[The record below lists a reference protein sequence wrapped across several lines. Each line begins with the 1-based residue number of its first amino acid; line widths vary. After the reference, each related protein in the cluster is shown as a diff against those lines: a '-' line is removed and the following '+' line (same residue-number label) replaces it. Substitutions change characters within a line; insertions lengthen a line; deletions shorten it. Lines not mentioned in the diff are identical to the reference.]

1 MKKEV
6 TINTFDGG
14 LMLDLNPISVPNNV
28 LTDCLN
34 GTLIT
39 FQGDE
44 QMLQNDMGNARVETA
59 MLPEGY
65 IPIGTCSHG
74 GFIYI
79 VSYNPIKN
87 LAQIGSFPSPE
98 RNIDTTELKDNTIQD
113 FKFDDIKLDGDTY
126 KIDNDTL
133 YPLKPS
139 IRKVFSQID
148 LNPGDKFI
156 VFTHHLNGCYLS
168 DYGSSNNTIDSIPRL
183 WKIRIAAVQDNKS
196 TELTNLKWY
205 PVGTD
210 LETSIENTNS
220 EDIDKV
226 INSGNYYIKEQKDDL
241 STRGNEPIDVDDY
254 RSLVNGAY
262 SIFTSKKSGKLVL
275 LISPEC
281 PDAYS
286 ASWSAYVSASPT
298 VKNTQKYDIY
308 INSSWQNGG
317 RDVNPEGVIVKATKI
332 SEGLKFKTEGNI
344 EETNPIKTSEEFDS
358 KTEGDIKKEDPS
370 KTPFDKTNYLI
381 IPFNH
386 SRKQSDNSFGEDEYV
401 PFKDRLKKEEWYKIL
416 QEDKGKSFVNNKYIH
431 REYLN
436 ARPTGNYYISVDSSD
451 YVDKN
456 ENGLPDLPEED
467 PNYYYGEVKDDYL
480 NNFFNI
486 DVPLKLGEFTVPKDI
501 QDGDTNYI
509 IELEVIPYTKAGYFP
524 HLARKLIIDF
534 SKIGKE
540 KIKLNKWK
548 YWVTEDSLLLDWG
561 LEAYTLP
568 NKMISKVWLEFYDA
582 QGLAATQILDGL
594 SSYNMDFQTNIN
606 LGRSSTYNGIGPES
620 VDRINTEIYY
630 RYKEDGLD
638 EGKAKD
644 YSYHNPLLA
653 YHRGLELTITEQDKE
668 NAGNKHG
675 VQGQGQDQDRTRYAM
690 LDKLQALY
698 PKYDY
703 NNSSYNTWK
712 TDKNSEGEPLY
723 PDGEPWWYFLY
734 VYERD
739 GYIICDRY
747 IKNGDTDKTILYN
760 PNRVYINDSGIIYP
774 NVLYCV
780 VLKYQLRDIGTFN
793 SVDEQAQLLDYRWM
807 WTCPIFNEY
816 YDTTNDFIDLHPELK
831 LDVNV
836 QYGSTD
842 TYKALKNN
850 YSNLKNVST
859 SPIEDYSGQISANI
873 QYITGE
879 GNVESKAAIGLQN
892 NYNTFRIAQ
901 DKLNKFILDCAIG
914 DMKVEKSIPQPKII
928 QEEIAGNPKWIQTPE
943 VISNN
948 ITLTSKQNYILGLSN
963 SYEDQDGDIY
973 KWQIVSENKFNLVD
987 VRCTINEDK
996 ETGEKKVTGEIE
1008 VPVITTNIQYFILDG
1023 KTYQIKEKPITSNET
1038 QYYVVYEGKEVYIN
1052 GQEEFT
1058 LGKYKCNKKG
1068 STLLV
1073 RETIP
1078 ITDDVLTLFGQY
1090 FILKGHQL
1098 LILNPNVY
1106 NFNFKDETNKDDI
1119 KYTYYSVVN
1128 DEVKDLCK
1136 LASFQQNYD
1145 ENSNGIATNTFT
1157 FNALHY
1163 SKYFTTGDNSENVTL
1178 SICQTPVRDVNDLI
1192 KYNLTIAEIEGEPTV
1207 MFNKYVFMNNDR
1219 SPGGH
1224 QSQHYIGWG
1233 TCSYDTRNKVFQI
1246 DPSSK
1251 IEDTKDQS
1259 RVNYSDLIKDQS
1271 DAIAQIC
1278 DRLNF
1283 FFPVLVGSQYSGT
1296 QNSLYNVDT
1305 NYPEQYR
1312 EPVEKKISKTSNTL
1326 ELNQTGGFIGAISG
1340 NTIVCD
1346 FARPISSTINR
1357 SLLFCGSAFTFY
1369 AKIILGLLT
1378 QIYAKNQERISKTV
1392 YSLDKFTYYEPHSS
1406 NYLADVIYKL
1416 YTKENA
1422 NANSMITLGNTP
1434 DGFAARYSYY
1444 LGRVIDSV
1452 HKKYPEIIKAPEKAP
1467 EDETKKEEAT
1477 EKEEEKPTEAVDNN
1491 VNFTIVEIT
1500 KNCPIQFKFDY
1511 ITPDLAKNDYTRKCI
1526 VQSLT
1531 SLNDSLV
1538 NCDDDVLYVEEGGEL
1553 VPLSGAHEFTCIQ
1566 NIKDGLI
1573 QPVTS
1578 KIDYLKINGLILSH
1592 NEILKAFTIS
1602 LLGDNYL
1609 KYDTNGLSLQEGVDS
1624 LAIANSNMIINTN
1637 IHGECQ
1643 IKYPTKIKFF
1653 DIVSTENKD
1662 QIYNWEFGNPHVPS

>member
-6 TINTFDGG
+6 TANTFDGG

-44 QMLQNDMGNARVETA
+44 QILQNDMGNARVETA

-79 VSYNPIKN
+79 VSYNPLDN

-98 RNIDTTELKDNTIQD
+98 RNIDSTELKDNTIQD
-113 FKFDDIKLDGDTY
+113 FTFDDIKLDGDTY
-126 KIDNDTL
+126 KIDMNKL
-133 YPLKPS
+133 HPLKPS
-139 IRKVFSQID
+139 IRKVFNQID

-156 VFTHHLNGCYLS
+156 VFTHHLNGYYLS

-183 WKIRIAAVQDNKS
+183 WKIRIATVQDNKS
-196 TELTNLKWY
+196 TELTSLKWY

-210 LETSIENTNS
+210 SETSIENTNS
-220 EDIDKV
+220 EDTDSRV
-226 INSGNYYIKEQKDDL
+226 INRNYYIKEQGDDL
-241 STRGNEPIDVDDY
+241 SNRKDEPIDVDGY

-298 VKNTQKYDIY
+298 VKNKQKYDIY
-308 INSSWQNGG
+308 INSSWKNGG
-317 RDVNPEGVIVKATKI
+317 RDVNPEGIIVKATKI
-332 SEGLKFKTEGNI
+332 SEGLKFTTEGNSGEI
-344 EETNPIKTSEEFDS
+344 NPIKTSEGFNS
-358 KTEGDIKKEDPS
+358 KTEGDIKKRDQS
-370 KTPFDKTNYLI
+370 KTPFDRTNYCI

-401 PFKDRLKKEEWYKIL
+401 PFKDRLKKERWYRIL

-436 ARPTGNYYISVDSSD
+436 ARPTGKYYISVDSSD
-451 YVDKN
+451 YVN
-456 ENGLPDLPEED
+456 NNNNGLPDLPGEEN

-486 DVPLKLGEFTVPKDI
+486 DVPLELGEFTVPKDI

-540 KIKLNKWK
+540 KINLNKWK

-606 LGRSSTYNGIGPES
+606 LGRSSTYNGVGPES
-620 VDRINTEIYY
+620 VDRIDTEIYY
-630 RYKEDGLD
+630 RYKEDGPD
-638 EGKAKD
+638 EEKEPKI

-653 YHRGLELTITEQDKE
+653 YHRGLELTITEQDKV
-668 NAGNKHG
+668 NAGNKHS
-675 VQGQGQDQDRTRYAM
+675 VQGNDRIKYAM
-690 LDKLQALY
+690 LDKLQDLY
-698 PKYDY
+698 PTYNY

-723 PDGEPWWYFLY
+723 PKEPWWYFLY

-747 IKNGDTDKTILYN
+747 IQLQKDTTIPQNDTILYN
-760 PNRVYINDSGIIYP
+760 PNKVYINDSGIIYP

-816 YDTTNDFIDLHPELK
+816 YDTTNDFKDLQPELK
-831 LDVNV
+831 LDINV

-859 SPIEDYSGQISANI
+859 SPVEDYSGQISANI
-873 QYITGE
+873 QYITGD

-901 DKLNKFILDCAIG
+901 DTLNKFILDCAIG

-948 ITLTSKQNYILGLSN
+948 ITLTSKQQYILGLSN
-963 SYEDQDGDIY
+963 RYEDQDEDIY
-973 KWQIVSENKFNLVD
+973 KWQTVSENKFNLVD
-987 VRCTINEDK
+987 VECTIDEDE
-996 ETGEKKVTGEIE
+996 ETGEKKVTGKIE
-1008 VPVITTNIQYFILDG
+1008 VPVITTEIQYFVLDG
-1023 KTYQIKEKPITSNET
+1023 KTYQIEEKPITNNEK
-1038 QYYVVYEGKEVYIN
+1038 QYYVVYEGEEVYID
-1052 GQEEFT
+1052 GQKEFI
-1058 LGKYKCNKKG
+1058 LGKYKCNKVG

-1073 RETIP
+1073 RETIS

-1090 FILKGHQL
+1090 FILKGNQL

-1106 NFNFKDETNKDDI
+1106 NFNFRDNPNQNDI

-1136 LASFQQNYD
+1136 LASFQQHYD
-1145 ENSNGIATNTFT
+1145 ENSSGIATNTFS
-1157 FNALHY
+1157 FNAIHY
-1163 SKYFTTGDNSENVTL
+1163 SKYFTTGDNSEKVAL
-1178 SICQTPVRDVNDLI
+1178 GICQTPVKDISDLI
-1192 KYNLTIAEIEGEPTV
+1192 KYNLTIAKIEGEPTV
-1207 MFNKYVFMNNDR
+1207 MFNRYVFMNNDR
-1219 SPGGH
+1219 SPHGD
-1224 QSQHYIGWG
+1224 QAQHYIGWG
-1233 TCSYDTRNKVFQI
+1233 TCSYDTINGVFQI
-1246 DPSSK
+1246 APSSK
-1251 IEDTKDQS
+1251 IEDTREPDQ
-1259 RVNYSDLIKDQS
+1259 VTYSDLIKDQS

-1296 QNSLYNVDT
+1296 ENTVYTVD
-1305 NYPEQYR
+1305 PDLGVMYR
-1312 EPVEKKISKTSNTL
+1312 EPVGTKISKTFNTL

-1346 FARPISSTINR
+1346 FARPVSSKINR
-1357 SLLFCGSAFTFY
+1357 NMPFCGSAFTFY
-1369 AKIILGLLT
+1369 AKVILGLLT

-1406 NYLADVIYKL
+1406 NYLADIIYKL
-1416 YTKENA
+1416 SVEEEEDKVND
-1422 NANSMITLGNTP
+1422 NDKVTLGNTA
-1434 DGFAARYSYY
+1434 DGQAVRFSYY
-1444 LGRVIDSV
+1444 LERIINSV
-1452 HKKYPEIIKAPEKAP
+1452 NKKYPNQVNSNDSNIKFKII
-1467 EDETKKEEAT
+1467 
-1477 EKEEEKPTEAVDNN
+1477 
-1491 VNFTIVEIT
+1491 EIT

-1531 SLNDSLV
+1531 SLNDSFV

-1553 VPLSGAHEFTCIQ
+1553 VPLSGAHEFTCVQ
-1566 NIKDGLI
+1566 NISGGLI

-1578 KIDYLKINGLILSH
+1578 NIDQVKIGLLPTSYAIP
-1592 NEILKAFTIS
+1592 KTFTIS

-1624 LAIANSNMIINTN
+1624 LAIANSNMIIHTN
-1637 IHGECQ
+1637 GHYKCQ

-1653 DIVSTENKD
+1653 DIEKD
-1662 QIYNWEFGNPHVPS
+1662 LVLDWEFGNNFLPHE